1 MADIKRKNKKKKSQF
16 IFLKDS
22 IMTGISYMIP
32 VIVGAGV
39 LQAIAKMI
47 GGYDIGSKMQEI
59 DSLAKVIM
67 LIGQSL
73 MSFTVPA
80 IAAFIAYAMADK
92 PGIAPGL
99 AMGAMANTLNTG
111 FVGGLV
117 GGILVGYLVIG
128 IKKIK
133 VPKVIAGIMP
143 ILIIPTVVTLVA
155 GLIMYYIL
163 GMPISA
169 FMGALTSMLTSLSG
183 GSKFIFGA
191 VVGAM
196 ICADHGG
203 PINKTAALFVNGL
216 NADGF
221 LIPTSA
227 KMCAGMTAPLGIAL
241 ATLIGGKKKF
251 TKGEREQGKSLA
263 ILSACYVQEGV
274 IPFLMKD
281 PVRVGISTM
290 TGGAITGGLCM
301 MAALESPA
309 VHGGAFVIAMTSS
322 PLKFIGFWLLGACI
336 TGVLYSILRKPL
348 AENYDENED
357 HDDIAS
363 ALF

>member
-1 MADIKRKNKKKKSQF
+1 MADIKRKNKSKKSQW

-32 VIVGAGV
+32 IIVGAGV
-39 LQAIAKMI
+39 LQAIAKML
-47 GGYDIGSKMQEI
+47 GGYDIGNHMKQI
-59 DSLAKVIM
+59 DTMAKVIM

-73 MSFTVPA
+73 MSFVVPA

-99 AMGAMANTLNTG
+99 AMGAIANTLNTG

-117 GGILVGYLVIG
+117 GGILVGYLVLA
-128 IKKIK
+128 IKKVK
-133 VPKVIAGIMP
+133 VPKALSGIMP
-143 ILIIPTVVTLVA
+143 ILVIPTLVTLVA

-163 GMPISA
+163 GVPISA
-169 FMGALTSMLTSLSG
+169 FMKALTGMLKSLNG
-183 GSKFIFGA
+183 GSKFLFGA
-191 VVGAM
+191 VIGAM

-241 ATLIGGKKKF
+241 ATFLGGKKKF
-251 TKGEREQGKSLA
+251 TDNEREQAKSLV
-263 ILSACYVQEGV
+263 ILSSVYVQEGV
-274 IPFLMKD
+274 IPFLLKD
-281 PVRVGISTM
+281 PVRVCISCM
-290 TGGAITGGLCM
+290 TGGAITGGLAM
-301 MAALESPA
+301 MSALASPA
-309 VHGGAFVIAMTSS
+309 VHGGIFVIAMTSN
-322 PLKFIGFWLLGACI
+322 PLLFIGYWLLGACI
-336 TGVLYSILRKPL
+336 TGTLYAILRRPL
-348 AENYDENED
+348 PEGYVDDEDE
-357 HDDIAS
+357 IS
-363 ALF
+363 PLI